1 MGTCS
6 LMGTEF
12 LFATIKKTRSQWRWL
27 HNTVDVVN
35 ATEPSPEDGCGTC
48 ISPQ

>member
-12 LFATIKKTRSQWRWL
+12 LFATIRKTRSQWRWL

-35 ATEPSPEDGCGTC
+35 ATELSPEDGCGTC